1 MIDGMVT
8 TPDVSVEQDQ
18 QTPLTVPAGAL
29 LDTAP
34 APQCDS
40 PSGVYRLIK
49 VCEHLVRQVEPEDV
63 PVVFI
68 LGTAQ
73 RLPRPLCRS
82 TQADHP
88 IRVQHGLG
96 ARP

>member
-8 TPDVSVEQDQ
+8 APDGAVEQDQ
-18 QTPLTVPAGAL
+18 QTPLTAPAGGL

-40 PSGVYRLIK
+40 ASGVCWPIK
-49 VCEHLVRQVEPEDV
+49 VSERLVLQVEPEDV

-68 LGTAQ
+68 MGTAQ
-73 RLPRPLCRS
+73 RLPCPLRRS
-82 TQADHP
+82 ARADHP
-88 IRVQHGLG
+88 VRVQHGLG
-96 ARP
+96 SRP

>member
-40 PSGVYRLIK
+40 PSGVSRLIK
-49 VCEHLVRQVEPEDV
+49 VCEHLVLQVEPEDV

-68 LGTAQ
+68 MGTA
-73 RLPRPLCRS
+73 
-82 TQADHP
+82 
-88 IRVQHGLG
+88 
-96 ARP
+96 